1 MLFWCC
7 FDSVAEGSPYSW
19 QAVSKGQSG
28 NPQGKRSGSRHR
40 ATLALD
46 ALAEGEADAILD
58 AMVARAKE
66 GDVPAASLILGRVWP
81 QRRGRP
87 TPLDLPPVRTP
98 ADLTAA
104 TGALIAAVASG
115 ELSAEEAQAVS
126 AVLTVHR
133 TALETLELETRIAA
147 LEAAKEGGR

>member
-1 MLFWCC
+1 M
-7 FDSVAEGSPYSW
+7 SVKKVRGRPFPPG
-19 QAVSKGQSG
+19 VSG
-28 NPQGKRSGSRHR
+28 NPAGPRTGARPK
-40 ATLALD
+40 AALALD
-46 ALAEGEADAILD
+46 ALAEGKSNAMLE
-58 AMVARAKE
+58 AMVAKAIE
-66 GDVPAASLILGRVWP
+66 GNVQAAALILNRAWP

-126 AVLTVHR
+126 AVLAVHR
-133 TALETLELETRIAA
+133 TALETLDLEVRVAA
-147 LEAAKEGGR
+147 LEAKGGGG